1 VMNRMLNADSR
12 AFGIVIAAYDGISA

>member
-1 VMNRMLNADSR
+1 MNRMLNADSR